1 MNIPETIKPDELR
14 PLLRSLKE
22 TEGFTCLMCVTAVDR
37 MAENRI
43 EALYFLC
50 SDDNR
55 KRREVRVGL
64 DRTEPRVPTVCDLFR
79 AAEWHEREA
88 AEMFGITFTDHPDPR
103 RLLLP
108 DEVRGFPLRKDF
120 KDDFL
125 IPLPAGR
132 KEE

>member
-1 MNIPETIKPDELR
+1 MNIPETIRPDELK
-14 PLLRSLKE
+14 PLLKSLRE
-22 TEGFTCLMCVTAVDR
+22 QGFTCLMCVTAVDR
-37 MAENRI
+37 PAENRI
-43 EALYFLC
+43 EALYFLR

-64 DRTEPRVPTVCDLFR
+64 DRTGPRLPTVSDLFR

-108 DEVRGFPLRKDF
+108 DEVQGFPLRKDF
-120 KDDFL
+120 TDDFL
-125 IPLPAGR
+125 IPLPTGK

>member
-1 MNIPETIKPDELR
+1 MNIPETVRPDELK
-14 PLLRSLKE
+14 PLLKSLRE
-22 TEGFTCLMCVTAVDR
+22 QGFTCLMCVTAVDR
-37 MAENRI
+37 PAENRI

-64 DRTEPRVPTVCDLFR
+64 DRTGPRLPTVSDLFR

-120 KDDFL
+120 TDDFL
-125 IPLPAGR
+125 IPLPTGK